1 MFRKTCLAIVIA
13 TVLFAAQAALAGT
26 PHGIALTMGTGKI
39 ITLRGNAANI
49 FVANPKVAEVKPA
62 SANSLFVFGVAPGET
77 TVAATGADGASL
89 GSYDI
94 TVQPSSFT
102 ADEAQATISAALPG
116 LDVKVGAAPN
126 GLSLTGQVQTPEQHA
141 TAVRLAT
148 GFLDSK
154 QSLIDNITVAMSTQV
169 TLQVRIAEIDRSVT
183 RELGANWAAV
193 ASIGSSALTFA
204 VSNPITDT
212 AAGAASL
219 AAPSVSAVIE
229 ALAQDNLAK
238 ILAEPTLTVMSGQA
252 ASFEVGG
259 QYPIPVADQNGTVTI
274 AFKSYGVS
282 LKFLPTVLSSGR
294 INLHVQPEVSEL
306 TTQGAITL
314 TVDNSAIQIP
324 ALLVRQAETTVELG
338 SGQSFAI
345 AGLLE
350 TNETHDT
357 TGVPI
362 LGDIPYVGAL
372 FRSNNLVREEKEL
385 VILVTPYIVRPVDNP
400 AALNALDADSA
411 PPSDLER
418 LLQLRQVADGQP
430 KVPMQIPGSAG
441 FIVQ

>member
-1 MFRKTCLAIVIA
+1 MLRNACLAIIIA
-13 TVLFAAQAALAGT
+13 AALFASHAAVAAA
-26 PHGIALTMGTGKI
+26 PPGIALTIGTGKI

-62 SANSLFVFGVAPGET
+62 SANSLFVFGIAPGET
-77 TVAATGADGASL
+77 TIAATGADGRSL
-89 GSYDI
+89 GSYNV
-94 TVQPSSFT
+94 TVQPSSFS
-102 ADEAQATISAALPG
+102 ADEAEAAINAVLPG
-116 LDVKVGAAPN
+116 LDLKVHAEPN

-141 TAVRLAT
+141 TAVRLAN

-154 QSLIDNITVAMSTQV
+154 QSLLDEVTVAMSTQV

-229 ALAQDNLAK
+229 ALAEDNLAK

-259 QYPIPVADQNGTVTI
+259 QYPIPVAEQNGTVTI
-274 AFKSYGVS
+274 DFKSYGVS

-385 VILVTPYIVRPVDNP
+385 VILITPYIVRPVDNP
-400 AALNALDADSA
+400 AALNSLDADSP